1 MSHGILG
8 GIDGV
13 KLPIRV
19 IAVEFVH
26 SFRTRRR
33 F

>member
-8 GIDGV
+8 GIDGI

-19 IAVEFVH
+19 IAVEFGH
-26 SFRTRRR
+26 LSQR
-33 F
+33 